1 MTAVIAPTHSRVAGA
16 LAEAGRAFIHGLAW
30 SVLVATMAPLQSAG
44 AAFVGGLLGCLLGA
58 RLGHTHIRTPAI
70 IVGGVLLAGVC
81 GWIGSA
87 MTQASALAEAFGPAN
102 ALRLAGTWT
111 AISVAM
117 VASATMRAC
126 SSRKAIFAVFELLL
140 VAVAFAQ
147 LFVPH
152 RHGAINRPF
161 YLADWIIALGWDPTW
176 LFLFMG
182 GTATV
187 FGLVLLLRENRFG
200 RAVLNLG
207 VIAMLLAI
215 IVVATPMVGMPPPPE
230 GGGGLGLRPEESEG
244 DADDRDQR
252 DTGGMPNSELQFRN
266 RYNTGGA
273 RVPVAV
279 VLFHDDYSPP
289 SGVYYF
295 RQGAFSQY
303 NGRKL
308 VVSGRRDI
316 DDDLIPYFPTRRLS
330 IESAPPVNENRGPLE
345 TTIALMADHTQP
357 FALEAP
363 VEVEPLRNPSP
374 NRFRRVYRA
383 TSGVLTADYAAMLD
397 ASLGAP
403 DWSRDQWAHYTQAP
417 SDARYAALAEEI
429 AEGLP
434 EELRD
439 NPIARAF
446 AVAGWLGEEGIY
458 SLENEH
464 SGAADPT
471 ASFLFGD
478 LTGYCVHFSHAAAYL
493 MRTLGV
499 PARVATGYAV
509 SESARQGGSSLLLS
523 GAASHAW
530 PEVYIDGFGWVVL
543 DVYPERAL
551 DPAEQP
557 MDADLQRLL
566 GELARGASPLPLSA
580 TDIPRIKEL
589 ARRVTL
595 TAGTWLLLMLVSV
608 LLVLY
613 LVKGWRRLSP
623 AWASGAALP
632 RIVYRAELDRIGEV
646 ALRREEGESRESFAS
661 RIRNRLPSFEGLT
674 DAHLAAAFG
683 ARAPDP
689 RQIRDEAA
697 QVRRDLRNRF
707 PLWKRLVGLFTPW
720 SWLRSK

>member
-1 MTAVIAPTHSRVAGA
+1 MSTTDTAGAGIAHA
-16 LAEAGRAFIHGLAW
+16 LAESARAVIHGLAW
-30 SVLVATMAPLQSAG
+30 SVLVATMAPSGSAV
-44 AAFVGGLLGCLLGA
+44 AAFFGGVAGCLLGT
-58 RLGHTHIRTPAI
+58 RLSRTRVRTP
-70 IVGGVLLAGVC
+70 VVLLGAAVLLVVVAGLRA
-81 GWIGSA
+81 WLTHGSLLA
-87 MTQASALAEAFGPAN
+87 SSVGPVSALRIATTLT
-102 ALRLAGTWT
+102 ALMAPTVVSA
-111 AISVAM
+111 AI
-117 VASATMRAC
+117 RAC
-126 SSRKAIFAVFELLL
+126 SRRRAIFAVLELLL

-147 LFVPH
+147 LLIPH

-187 FGLVLLLRENRFG
+187 LGLVLLLREQRFG

-207 VIAMLLAI
+207 VVGILLAL
-215 IVVATPMVGMPPPPE
+215 IVLATPMVGMPPPPD
-230 GGGGLGLRPEESEG
+230 GGGGLGLRPDESEG
-244 DADDRDQR
+244 REREGQR
-252 DTGGMPNSELQFRN
+252 QETGGSSPSELEFRD

-308 VVSGRRDI
+308 VVSGRRDV
-316 DDDLIPYFPTRRLS
+316 DDDLIPFFPARPLV
-330 IESAPPVNENRGPLE
+330 IENAPPLNENRGPLE
-345 TTIALMADHTQP
+345 TTIALMADHMQP

-363 VEVEPLRNPSP
+363 IEVAPMQNPSP

-397 ASLGAP
+397 ARLGAP
-403 DWSRDQWAHYTQAP
+403 SWSKEQWAHYTEAP
-417 SDARYAALAEEI
+417 SDRRYAELASEI
-429 AEGLP
+429 VGGLP
-434 EELRD
+434 DGLRR
-439 NPIARAF
+439 NRIAKAF
-446 AVAGWLGEEGIY
+446 AVTSWLGEQGIY
-458 SLENEH
+458 SLKNEH
-464 SGAADPT
+464 SGAEDPT

-493 MRTLGV
+493 LRSLGV

-509 SESARQGGSSLLLS
+509 SESARQGGSALLLS

-530 PEVYIDGFGWVVL
+530 PEVYLDGFGWVVL

-551 DPAEQP
+551 DPPEQP

-566 GELARGASPLPLSA
+566 GELARGASPIPLSA
-580 TDIPRIKEL
+580 TDLPKLKEL

-595 TAGTWLLLMLVSV
+595 TVGTWFLLALAAVLLL
-608 LLVLY
+608 LY
-613 LVKGWRRLSP
+613 AVKLWRRAAP
-623 AWASGAALP
+623 ALARENSLP
-632 RIVYRAELDRIGEV
+632 RLLYRAELDRLGEV
-646 ALRREEGESRESFAS
+646 EILRDTGESREAFAA
-661 RIRNRLPSFEGLT
+661 RVRDRVPSLEALT
-674 DAHLAAAFG
+674 RVHVAAAFG
-683 ARAPDP
+683 TRSPAPDELNARA
-689 RQIRDEAA
+689 AA
-697 QVRRDLRNRF
+697 LRRDIQGSF
-707 PLWKRLVGLFTPW
+707 PRWKRFLGLITPW